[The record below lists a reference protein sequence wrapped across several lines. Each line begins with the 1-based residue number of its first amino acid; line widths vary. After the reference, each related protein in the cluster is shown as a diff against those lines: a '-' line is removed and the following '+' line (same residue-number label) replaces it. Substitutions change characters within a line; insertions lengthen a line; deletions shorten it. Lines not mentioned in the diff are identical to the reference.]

1 MDLLLVLVLVNAM
14 VGMVYGPD
22 NNMSIPS
29 SISSSQETQE
39 PKSCFGNSID
49 ENQFGEI
56 NNNAKKNGQSSSSK
70 VCSRGHWRPA
80 EDAKLKELVSLYGPH
95 NWNLIAHKLQY
106 GRSGKSCRLR
116 WFNQLD
122 PRINRRAFSEEE
134 EERLMSAHRLYGNKW
149 AMLARLFPGRTD
161 NAVKNHWHVLMA
173 RNYRHHSSSTS
184 LFNTNTNN
192 IIPPAAALSLFNTSS
207 SSLEDHDDVH
217 SSAAAVE
224 PLEPPPPF
232 PNSCG
237 GGGAPNNTSL
247 WAPQTYLGL
256 FPGPSTSEMMS
267 VFKHS
272 SSYDYISATSAI
284 HQQAPPPP
292 CINNNNNFRNYYY
305 YSEILKASSPSRQQV
320 STAGIVVGRTAEE
333 RTAPPFIDF
342 LGVGGTLLN

>member
-1 MDLLLVLVLVNAM
+1 M

-22 NNMSIPS
+22 INIMSIP
-29 SISSSQETQE
+29 SISSSQEITQDE
-39 PKSCFGNSID
+39 KSFGSID

-56 NNNAKKNGQSSSSK
+56 NNNNNAKKNGQSK
-70 VCSRGHWRPA
+70 QVCSRGHWRPA

-95 NWNLIAHKLQY
+95 KWNLIAHKLQY

-116 WFNQLD
+116 WYNQLD

-161 NAVKNHWHVLMA
+161 NSVKNHWHVLMA

-184 LFNTNTNN
+184 LLNTNTNTKTNN
-192 IIPPAAALSLFNTSS
+192 IITGGAGGLSLFNTSS
-207 SSLEDHDDVH
+207 SSVQTVLEDHDDDH

-224 PLEPPPPF
+224 PPETPPPF
-232 PNSCG
+232 PNS

-267 VFKHS
+267 VFKHGN
-272 SSYDYISATSAI
+272 SYNYISATSAI
-284 HQQAPPPP
+284 HQHAPPPP
-292 CINNNNNFRNYYY
+292 LCINNNNFTA
-305 YSEILKASSPSRQQV
+305 SSSPSRQQV
-320 STAGIVVGRTAEE
+320 STADIVEGTAEE

-342 LGVGGTLLN
+342 LGVGGSLLN